1 MAADEAE
8 VARRTKAA
16 LAAIKRT
23 FGTEEGEFGAT
34 LFATHHVNELDA
46 AYWKKHLGCEKP
58 DPVRVLDIIELRS
71 HWGND
76 GDEGIQTFDFTLP
89 DSVTN
94 YVISV
99 SFDEAGEVEDI
110 SMES

>member
-46 AYWKKHLGCEKP
+46 TFWQKHLGCEKP
-58 DPVRVLDIIELRS
+58 DPGRVLDILELRS
-71 HWGND
+71 HWGAEGDD
-76 GDEGIQTFDFTLP
+76 GIEVFDFTLP
-89 DSVTN
+89 NSITN

-99 SFDEAGEVEDI
+99 RFDEAGEVEDI